1 MIPTS
6 SLLELNKF
14 LRNVKNDTP
23 QKRCKAIDDRS
34 SDKFTNIELNQS
46 RRVVILTSL
55 GTAVVACPKAAPA
68 LELQEPVAYQKNKN
82 RIVAITEDKS
92 EDVVANGIIWDDQ
105 GHIISSY
112 VTFKDLLRKN
122 PNLVASRIT
131 QDATVNQCSL
141 TVIKYDATLDIIVF
155 KSSTTTPVE
164 PLQVVTKGY
173 RVGASVCTLVNNG
186 SDVWLGTGIVSG
198 KERTILAVNG
208 VKMPHLL
215 QVDVPISRESAGS
228 AVFQSD
234 GSLMGIITPG
244 NVSFRAARA
253 DSGVN
258 FVIPGSTLA
267 ARVPEL
273 IA

>member
-6 SLLELNKF
+6 SLLELNKI
-14 LRNVKNDTP
+14 VKNVEHNIP
-23 QKRCKAIDDRS
+23 KKCWKGIEDRS
-34 SDKFTNIELNQS
+34 SDKSTNYIFNQS
-46 RRVVILTSL
+46 RRVMILTSL
-55 GTAVVACPKAAPA
+55 STAVVACPRAASA
-68 LELQEPVAYQKNKN
+68 LERQEPVAYQKNKN
-82 RIVAITEDKS
+82 RIVAIKEDKS

-105 GHIISSY
+105 GHIVSSY

-122 PNLVASRIT
+122 PNLVASGIT
-131 QDATVNQCSL
+131 QDATVNQSSL
-141 TVIKYDATLDIIVF
+141 AVIKYDATLDIIVF
-155 KSSTTTPVE
+155 KSSTTASVE

-215 QVDVPISRESAGS
+215 QVDAPISRESAGS

-234 GSLMGIITPG
+234 GGLLGIITPG

-267 ARVPEL
+267 TRVPEM